1 MITIWEASPSVNN
14 RRSKIVMLRGDVLL
28 RARKFQK
35 TCWEE
40 AFQSWKEPRK
50 NKVPFL
56 SYLGLMNMRLK
67 PCRWVSLERILLC
80 QTYLHRIS
88 LLLRAMSVEPG
99 RHLWNTVLGEI
110 EFFGTIL
117 AKMISFYWQVI
128 QCLPFL
134 KCLRIYSFLLLL
146 FILFQIIFP
155 LAVSPVLL

>member
-1 MITIWEASPSVNN
+1 MS
-14 RRSKIVMLRGDVLL
+14 
-28 RARKFQK
+28 
-35 TCWEE
+35 CWEPE
-40 AFQSWKEPRK
+40 SSRRLVGKKHFRAGRNLEKIKSHFFHIWGNST
-50 NKVPFL
+50 L
-56 SYLGLMNMRLK
+56 SLMNMRLK
-67 PCRWVSLERILLC
+67 PCRWVNLERILLC

-99 RHLWNTVLGEI
+99 RHLRNTILGEI

-155 LAVSPVLL
+155 LAVSPVFL